1 MRTFRTISAF
11 FIGMLVCFSAVS
23 LGQAQRLPIIEAAK
37 LIASDG
43 QEGDIFG
50 SAVAIDGDTIVIGAE
65 GASLGK
71 GYQQGAAYVF
81 VKPANGWRNM
91 RQTAKLTA
99 SDGANFAYFG
109 FSVAVRGDTI
119 VIGAYCH
126 SDTQRRCNGA
136 VYVFAKPATGWT
148 DMTETAELTASDDH
162 SDAGYVLGWS
172 VVIDRKARTVAAGA
186 LLANDGAGAVYMFVK
201 PANGW
206 ANMTQNAELT
216 ASDANQANCCLGYAL
231 SFAGNTLAA
240 GDPGWSNGN
249 PNSCCQ
255 GAAYIFVKS
264 AKGWTNMTETAR
276 LLASDGVA
284 GDELS
289 YSVSL
294 DGDTLALAA
303 VRATIK
309 GQQQGA
315 VYVFLEPQ
323 SGWKDT
329 SQFRAKLTAFN
340 GHSGDAL
347 GVSVGLSGNLLIAG
361 DDGYLSDE
369 GAAYA
374 YLKPAGGWKTT
385 SKYNFR
391 LTDPGRQPAAFFG
404 AAVAQQGNVSVVGA
418 YLENPAGAAYVYETR
433 R

>member
-1 MRTFRTISAF
+1 
-11 FIGMLVCFSAVS
+11 
-23 LGQAQRLPIIEAAK
+23 
-37 LIASDG
+37 
-43 QEGDIFG
+43 
-50 SAVAIDGDTIVIGAE
+50 
-65 GASLGK
+65 
-71 GYQQGAAYVF
+71 
-81 VKPANGWRNM
+81 
-91 RQTAKLTA
+91 
-99 SDGANFAYFG
+99 
-109 FSVAVRGDTI
+109 
-119 VIGAYCH
+119 
-126 SDTQRRCNGA
+126 
-136 VYVFAKPATGWT
+136 
-148 DMTETAELTASDDH
+148 
-162 SDAGYVLGWS
+162 
-172 VVIDRKARTVAAGA
+172 
-186 LLANDGAGAVYMFVK
+186 
-201 PANGW
+201 
-206 ANMTQNAELT
+206 
-216 ASDANQANCCLGYAL
+216 
-231 SFAGNTLAA
+231 
-240 GDPGWSNGN
+240 
-249 PNSCCQ
+249 
-255 GAAYIFVKS
+255 
-264 AKGWTNMTETAR
+264 MTETAR

-391 LTDPGRQPAAFFG
+391 LTDPGREPAAFFG